1 MAEEKKSKFAFL
13 NYVPRTP
20 HYVHGVHDQP
30 SVPSRVLQCL
40 KTFLFVAP
48 LTLLIWVYAERE
60 QRAPL
65 KDFGITIDVR
75 TNQPDRL
82 VTVVVPEDHRLILD
96 LEGPRASIDAVQN
109 QLSDRSKP
117 VVLVLPEDVKPGF
130 EGEINAAEQ
139 IGHTDIFARNAVSIE
154 RVRPPLRVKVEAKMT
169 RKVAIRQAEHTKIV
183 GDVVF
188 EPDTVAIEGPA
199 SVINAIPEDKLVLYA
214 DMSKF
219 ATRTRGKY
227 EDTVPLSFPLAIDR
241 ITFPTSVKAKV
252 DMRESLT
259 VTLQTIPV
267 VVQLPASVVEKD
279 RYKVSVA
286 QVTLPNV
293 NVSGPPDAIELLKL
307 QKFPAAA
314 VLELT
319 PEEAT
324 TPGEKTK
331 RLTPASYRMPKDVT
345 VTNPDREI
353 TFTVSDRGN

>member
-13 NYVPRTP
+13 QHVPRP
-20 HYVHGVHDQP
+20 PQYVRGLHDHP
-30 SVPSRVLQCL
+30 ATPSRVLQGV

-48 LTLLIWVYAERE
+48 LTLLLWVYAERE
-60 QRAPL
+60 QMGSL
-65 KDFGITIDVR
+65 KDFGVTVDVR

-82 VTVVVPEDHRLILD
+82 VSLVVPEDHRLILD
-96 LEGPRASIDAVQN
+96 LEGPRSSIEAVRD
-109 QLSDRSKP
+109 QLSDNRKP
-117 VVLVLPEDVKPGF
+117 LVLILDDDDKPGF
-130 EGEINAAEQ
+130 DGEINAAAK
-139 IGHTDIFARNAVSIE
+139 IGQTDIFVRNAVSVI

-169 RKVAIRQAEHTKIV
+169 RKVRIRQAEHTRIV

-188 EPDTVAIEGPA
+188 EPDTAMIEGPA
-199 SVINAIPEDKLVLYA
+199 SVLNTIPEDKLVLDA

-219 ATRTRGKY
+219 AVRPRGKY
-227 EDTVPLSFPLAIDR
+227 EDTVPLSFPMAIDR
-241 ITFPTSVKAKV
+241 ITFPTTVKAKV

-259 VTLQTIPV
+259 FNLQTIPL
-267 VVQLPASVVEKD
+267 VVQLPAVVVEKD

-293 NVSGPPDAIELLKL
+293 SVSGPPDAIELLRL

-324 TPGEKTK
+324 TPGDKTK

-345 VTNPDREI
+345 VTNPEREI

>member
-13 NYVPRTP
+13 QHVPRP
-20 HYVHGVHDQP
+20 PQYVRGLHDRP
-30 SVPSRVLQCL
+30 AVPSRVLQGL

-60 QRAPL
+60 QRTPL
-65 KDFGITIDVR
+65 NGVGVTIDVR

-82 VTVVVPEDHRLILD
+82 VSVVVPEDHRLLLD
-96 LEGPRASIDAVQN
+96 LEGPRASLETVKDR
-109 QLSDRSKP
+109 LSDRSKP
-117 VVLVLPEDVKPGF
+117 VVLILPEDIKPGF
-130 EGEINAAEQ
+130 EGEINVTEQ
-139 IGHTDIFARNAVSIE
+139 IGRTDIFVRNAVTVE
-154 RVRPPLRVKVEAKMT
+154 RIRPALRVKVEAKMT
-169 RKVAIRQAEHTKIV
+169 RKVPIRQAEHTRIV

-188 EPDTVAIEGPA
+188 EPDTALIEGAA
-199 SVINAIPEDKLVLYA
+199 SVLNMIPEDKLVLYA

-219 ATRTRGKY
+219 AVRPRGKY
-227 EDTVPLSFPLAIDR
+227 EDTVPLSFPMAIDR
-241 ITFPTSVKAKV
+241 ITFPTSVRAKV
-252 DMRESLT
+252 DMRESVT

-267 VVQLPASVVEKD
+267 VVQLPAAVVEKD
-279 RYKVSVA
+279 RYKVSVV

-324 TPGEKTK
+324 TPGDKTK

-353 TFTVSDRGN
+353 TFTVSDRGT